1 MSSKW
6 GIWDIVQESNYKA
19 LDRDITQAMLHAKSM
34 CLVKNGNVLM
44 DAHGPWL
51 SIVSILMSL

>member
-6 GIWDIVQESNYKA
+6 GIWDIVEESKYKA
-19 LDRDITQAMLHAKSM
+19 LDRDITQAMLNAKAM

-51 SIVSILMSL
+51 SIVPI